1 MKKTILSA
9 ISLLLFVAMSLNVH
23 AQASAQVLRD
33 VTTYTSG
40 DLVVK
45 PVAKNAVRVQY
56 IPKGMKKNLVSQLP
70 DWLYVKHDEVK
81 NCDVTVENDT
91 INHVLRIKDKRGN
104 VVFTATKHMLRQF
117 NSKTY
122 SKNPGFYEATLTFD
136 SPKDEYLFGL
146 GQFQDGYSNVRGL
159 CRRLTQVNTQISIPM
174 LISSKGYGILWNN
187 YGKTD
192 FNPCDV
198 SGFTLDRQQGEGTSE
213 VVNVTTTEGGRRE
226 VRQRNIYEVYFSVN
240 ETGDYR
246 VMLDVGQKMARR
258 HNLAID
264 GKTVIE
270 MQNMW
275 LPPTAS
281 AIVHLEK
288 GKHHVTAELTRGD
301 EPKFSYGK
309 VKDETTFRSPLAE
322 AVDYTIFVGSP
333 DEIIATYRELTG
345 ECPQMP
351 EWALGYIH
359 CRERFH
365 SSEEILQTAN
375 RFKKEQMPIS
385 VIVQDW
391 QYWGKYGWNSMQF
404 DEQFYPDP
412 KALTDSL
419 HKMDIRLMVSVWSKI
434 DKNST
439 VGRQMVRVVE
449 DRQEFH
455 RRAPDGTGQLLY
467 P

>member
-198 SGFTLDRQQGEGTSE
+198 SGISTRCISRLTRQATTGSCWMWVRKWPAGITSPS
-213 VVNVTTTEGGRRE
+213 T
-226 VRQRNIYEVYFSVN
+226 
-240 ETGDYR
+240 
-246 VMLDVGQKMARR
+246 ARR
-258 HNLAID
+258 SSRCRTC
-264 GKTVIE
+264 GC
-270 MQNMW
+270 
-275 LPPTAS
+275 LP
-281 AIVHLEK
+281 
-288 GKHHVTAELTRGD
+288 R
-301 EPKFSYGK
+301 
-309 VKDETTFRSPLAE
+309 
-322 AVDYTIFVGSP
+322 
-333 DEIIATYRELTG
+333 
-345 ECPQMP
+345 PQP
-351 EWALGYIH
+351 SCI
-359 CRERFH
+359 
-365 SSEEILQTAN
+365 
-375 RFKKEQMPIS
+375 
-385 VIVQDW
+385 
-391 QYWGKYGWNSMQF
+391 
-404 DEQFYPDP
+404 
-412 KALTDSL
+412 
-419 HKMDIRLMVSVWSKI
+419 
-434 DKNST
+434 
-439 VGRQMVRVVE
+439 
-449 DRQEFH
+449 
-455 RRAPDGTGQLLY
+455 
-467 P
+467 